1 MAKITITELA
11 GAIAKQRKLSTK
23 DVEKFI
29 SAMFLVVDK
38 GLDADRLVK
47 IKGLGTFKVTSV
59 KPRESINVNT
69 GARVVIEG
77 HDKVSFT
84 PEPSMRD
91 LINKPF
97 AQFET
102 VVLKDDV
109 DFSDIEHGNSEEDKT
124 AQVASNTEEEV
135 ADGKAVSSNEE
146 DVVTQEIVQEK
157 VLEVENDKEDTPVSA
172 PSDNVVV
179 SKVEDKFDEM
189 GEKTEGDT
197 VTNNINAD
205 EMEEKVMVEQRNV
218 YEEEDADTQEWVSRS
233 LYKRSIIIGVLSAA
247 ICLIIGLLVG
257 MYVLGDFKHDKVV
270 KNETKTAPVAMVSDK
285 DSMPNAKVNPAPAS
299 KTSAD
304 KTEKEMDFDKMN
316 ADPRVKMGAYN
327 IVGIDTIITLKSG
340 QTMKSYCRST
350 LGAGMLCYFQVLNDT
365 TELGEGAKMK
375 VPKVK
380 VK

>member
-1 MAKITITELA
+1 MAKISITDLA
-11 GAIAKQRKLSTK
+11 GVIAKQRKLSTK

-84 PEPSMRD
+84 PDTSMRD
-91 LINKPF
+91 LINKTF

-109 DFSDIEHGNSEEDKT
+109 DFSDIEHDNSDEEKRES
-124 AQVASNTEEEV
+124 VASNTEKEV
-135 ADGKAVSSNEE
+135 QKEKTISSNEE
-146 DVVTQEIVQEK
+146 EIAPQDMVQEN
-157 VLEVENDKEDTPVSA
+157 VLEIKDGKEDSPVTA
-172 PSDNVVV
+172 PADNIVV
-179 SKVEDKFDEM
+179 SGEDGNPNDVIERRESSTITSNTNTYER
-189 GEKTEGDT
+189 GE
-197 VTNNINAD
+197 N
-205 EMEEKVMVEQRNV
+205 VMVEQANV
-218 YEEEDADTQEWVSRS
+218 DKEEFVDTQEWVSRS
-233 LYKRSIIIGVLSAA
+233 QYKHSIIIGVLSAV
-247 ICLIIGLLVG
+247 ICLFIGLLVG
-257 MYVLGDFKHDKVV
+257 IYILGDFNHDKVAKSEFATPQV
-270 KNETKTAPVAMVSDK
+270 TMADK
-285 DSMPNAKVNPAPAS
+285 DSMTNAKVNPAPGI
-299 KTSAD
+299 KTSAN
-304 KTEKEMDFDKMN
+304 KTEDEVDFDKMN

-350 LGAGMLCYFQVLNDT
+350 LGSGMLCYFQVLNDT

>member
-1 MAKITITELA
+1 MAKISITDLA
-11 GAIAKQRKLSTK
+11 GVIAKQRKLSTK

-84 PEPSMRD
+84 PDTSMRD

-109 DFSDIEHGNSEEDKT
+109 DFSDIEHDNSDEEKRES
-124 AQVASNTEEEV
+124 VASNTEKEV
-135 ADGKAVSSNEE
+135 QKEKTISSNEE
-146 DVVTQEIVQEK
+146 EIAPQDMVQEN
-157 VLEVENDKEDTPVSA
+157 VLEIKDDKEDSPVTA
-172 PSDNVVV
+172 PTDNIVV
-179 SKVEDKFDEM
+179 SREDGNPNDVIERRESSTITSNTNTYER
-189 GEKTEGDT
+189 GE
-197 VTNNINAD
+197 N
-205 EMEEKVMVEQRNV
+205 VMVEQANV
-218 YEEEDADTQEWVSRS
+218 DKEEFVDTQEWVSRS
-233 LYKRSIIIGVLSAA
+233 QYKHSIIIGVLSAV
-247 ICLIIGLLVG
+247 ICLFIGLLVG
-257 MYVLGDFKHDKVV
+257 IYILGDFNHDKVAKSEFATPQV
-270 KNETKTAPVAMVSDK
+270 TMADK
-285 DSMPNAKVNPAPAS
+285 DSMTNAKVNPAPGI
-299 KTSAD
+299 KTSAN
-304 KTEKEMDFDKMN
+304 KTEDEVDFDKMN

-350 LGAGMLCYFQVLNDT
+350 LGSGMLCYFQVLNDT

>member
-1 MAKITITELA
+1 MAKISITDLA
-11 GAIAKQRKLSTK
+11 GVIAKQRKLSTK

-84 PEPSMRD
+84 PDTSMRD

-109 DFSDIEHGNSEEDKT
+109 DFSDIENDNSDEEKRES
-124 AQVASNTEEEV
+124 VASNTEKEV
-135 ADGKAVSSNEE
+135 QKEKTISSNEE
-146 DVVTQEIVQEK
+146 EIAPQDMVQEN
-157 VLEVENDKEDTPVSA
+157 VLEIKDDKEDSPVTA
-172 PSDNVVV
+172 PTDNIVV
-179 SKVEDKFDEM
+179 SGEDGNPNDVIERRESSTITSNTNTYER
-189 GEKTEGDT
+189 GE
-197 VTNNINAD
+197 N
-205 EMEEKVMVEQRNV
+205 VMVEQANV
-218 YEEEDADTQEWVSRS
+218 DKEEFVDTQEWVSRS
-233 LYKRSIIIGVLSAA
+233 QYKHSIIIGVLSAV
-247 ICLIIGLLVG
+247 ICLFIGLLVG
-257 MYVLGDFKHDKVV
+257 IYILGDFNHDKVAKSEFATPQV
-270 KNETKTAPVAMVSDK
+270 TMADK
-285 DSMPNAKVNPAPAS
+285 DSMTNAKVNPAPGI
-299 KTSAD
+299 KTSAN
-304 KTEKEMDFDKMN
+304 KTEDEVDFDKMN

-350 LGAGMLCYFQVLNDT
+350 LGSGMLCYFQVLNDT

>member
-1 MAKITITELA
+1 MAKISITDLA
-11 GAIAKQRKLSTK
+11 GVIAKQRKLSTK

-84 PEPSMRD
+84 PDTSMRD

-109 DFSDIEHGNSEEDKT
+109 DFSDIEHDNSDEEKRES
-124 AQVASNTEEEV
+124 VASNTEKEV
-135 ADGKAVSSNEE
+135 QKEKTISSNEE
-146 DVVTQEIVQEK
+146 EIAPQDMVQEN
-157 VLEVENDKEDTPVSA
+157 VLEIKDDKEDSPVTA
-172 PSDNVVV
+172 PTDNIVV
-179 SKVEDKFDEM
+179 SGEDGNPNDVIERRESSTITSNTNTDER
-189 GEKTEGDT
+189 GE
-197 VTNNINAD
+197 N
-205 EMEEKVMVEQRNV
+205 VMVEQANV
-218 YEEEDADTQEWVSRS
+218 DEEEFVDTQEWVSRRQ
-233 LYKRSIIIGVLSAA
+233 YKHSIIIGVLSAV
-247 ICLIIGLLVG
+247 ICLFIGLLVG
-257 MYVLGDFKHDKVV
+257 IYILGDFKHDKVAKSEFAIPQV
-270 KNETKTAPVAMVSDK
+270 TMADK
-285 DSMPNAKVNPAPAS
+285 DSMTNAKGNPAPGL
-299 KTSAD
+299 KTSANKIED
-304 KTEKEMDFDKMN
+304 EVDFDKMN

-350 LGAGMLCYFQVLNDT
+350 LGSGMLCYFQVLNDT

>member
-1 MAKITITELA
+1 MAKISITDLA
-11 GAIAKQRKLSTK
+11 GVIAKQRKLSTK

-84 PEPSMRD
+84 PDTSMRD

-109 DFSDIEHGNSEEDKT
+109 DFSDIEHDNSDEEKRES
-124 AQVASNTEEEV
+124 VASNIEGEVLKEKAMSSKEEEIV
-135 ADGKAVSSNEE
+135 PQDM
-146 DVVTQEIVQEK
+146 VQEN
-157 VLEVENDKEDTPVSA
+157 VLEVKDDKEDGPVTA
-172 PSDNVVV
+172 PTDNIVV
-179 SKVEDKFDEM
+179 SGEDGNPNDVIERRESSTITSNTNTDER
-189 GEKTEGDT
+189 GE
-197 VTNNINAD
+197 N
-205 EMEEKVMVEQRNV
+205 VMVEQANV
-218 YEEEDADTQEWVSRS
+218 DEEEFVDTQEWVSRS
-233 LYKRSIIIGVLSAA
+233 QYKHSIIIGVLSAV
-247 ICLIIGLLVG
+247 ICLFIGLLVG
-257 MYVLGDFKHDKVV
+257 IYILGDFKYDKVAKCEFATPQV
-270 KNETKTAPVAMVSDK
+270 TMADK
-285 DSMPNAKVNPAPAS
+285 DSMTNAKVNPAPGL
-299 KTSAD
+299 KTSAN
-304 KTEKEMDFDKMN
+304 KTEDEVDFDKMN

-350 LGAGMLCYFQVLNDT
+350 LGSGMLCYFQVLNDT

>member
-1 MAKITITELA
+1 MAKISITDLA
-11 GAIAKQRKLSTK
+11 GVIAKQRKLSTK

-84 PEPSMRD
+84 PDTSMRD

-109 DFSDIEHGNSEEDKT
+109 DFSDIEHDNSDEEKRES
-124 AQVASNTEEEV
+124 VASNTEKEV
-135 ADGKAVSSNEE
+135 QKEKTISSNEE
-146 DVVTQEIVQEK
+146 EIAPQDMVQEN
-157 VLEVENDKEDTPVSA
+157 VLEIKDDKEDSPVTA
-172 PSDNVVV
+172 PTDNIVV
-179 SKVEDKFDEM
+179 SGEDGNPNDVIERRESSTITSNTNTDER
-189 GEKTEGDT
+189 GE
-197 VTNNINAD
+197 N
-205 EMEEKVMVEQRNV
+205 VMVEQANV
-218 YEEEDADTQEWVSRS
+218 DGEEFVDTQEWVSRRQ
-233 LYKRSIIIGVLSAA
+233 YKHSIIIGVLSAV
-247 ICLIIGLLVG
+247 ICLFIGLLVG
-257 MYVLGDFKHDKVV
+257 IYILGDFKHDKVAKSEFAIPQV
-270 KNETKTAPVAMVSDK
+270 TMADK
-285 DSMPNAKVNPAPAS
+285 DSMTNAKVNPAPGL
-299 KTSAD
+299 KTSAN
-304 KTEKEMDFDKMN
+304 KTEDEVDFDKMN

-350 LGAGMLCYFQVLNDT
+350 LGSGMLCYFQVLNDT

>member
-1 MAKITITELA
+1 MAKISITDLA
-11 GAIAKQRKLSTK
+11 GVIAKQRKLSTK

-84 PEPSMRD
+84 PDTSMRD

-109 DFSDIEHGNSEEDKT
+109 DFSDIEHDNSDEEKRES
-124 AQVASNTEEEV
+124 VASNTEKEVQEE
-135 ADGKAVSSNEE
+135 KTISSNEE
-146 DVVTQEIVQEK
+146 EIAPQDIVQEN
-157 VLEVENDKEDTPVSA
+157 VLEIKDDKEDCPVTA
-172 PSDNVVV
+172 PTDNIVV
-179 SKVEDKFDEM
+179 SGEDGNPNDVIERR
-189 GEKTEGDT
+189 ESSTIT
-197 VTNNINAD
+197 SNINTD
-205 EMEEKVMVEQRNV
+205 ERGENVMVEQANV
-218 YEEEDADTQEWVSRS
+218 DEEEFVDTQEWVSRRQ
-233 LYKRSIIIGVLSAA
+233 YKHSIIIGVLSAV
-247 ICLIIGLLVG
+247 ICLFIGLLVG
-257 MYVLGDFKHDKVV
+257 IYILGDFKHDKVAKSEFAIPQV
-270 KNETKTAPVAMVSDK
+270 TMADK
-285 DSMPNAKVNPAPAS
+285 DSMTNAKVNPAPGL
-299 KTSAD
+299 KTSAN
-304 KTEKEMDFDKMN
+304 KTEDEVDFYKMN

-350 LGAGMLCYFQVLNDT
+350 LGSGMLCYFQVLNDT

>member
-1 MAKITITELA
+1 MAKISITDLA
-11 GAIAKQRKLSTK
+11 GVIAKQRKLSTK

-84 PEPSMRD
+84 PDTSMRD

-109 DFSDIEHGNSEEDKT
+109 DFSDIEHDNSDEEKRES
-124 AQVASNTEEEV
+124 VASNTEKEV
-135 ADGKAVSSNEE
+135 QKEKKISSNVEE
-146 DVVTQEIVQEK
+146 IAPQDMVQEN
-157 VLEVENDKEDTPVSA
+157 VLEIKDDKEDSPVTA
-172 PSDNVVV
+172 PTDNIVV
-179 SKVEDKFDEM
+179 SGEDGNPNDVIERRESSTITSNTNTYER
-189 GEKTEGDT
+189 GE
-197 VTNNINAD
+197 N
-205 EMEEKVMVEQRNV
+205 VMVEQANV
-218 YEEEDADTQEWVSRS
+218 DKEEFVDTQEWVSRS
-233 LYKRSIIIGVLSAA
+233 QYKHSIIIGVLSAV
-247 ICLIIGLLVG
+247 ICLFIGLLVG
-257 MYVLGDFKHDKVV
+257 IYILGDFNHDKVAKSEFATPQV
-270 KNETKTAPVAMVSDK
+270 TMADK
-285 DSMPNAKVNPAPAS
+285 DSMTNAKVNPAPGI
-299 KTSAD
+299 KTSAN
-304 KTEKEMDFDKMN
+304 KTEDEVDFDKMN

-350 LGAGMLCYFQVLNDT
+350 LGSGMLCYFQVLNDT

>member
-1 MAKITITELA
+1 MAKISITDLA
-11 GAIAKQRKLSTK
+11 GVIAKQRKLSTK

-84 PEPSMRD
+84 PDTSMRD

-109 DFSDIEHGNSEEDKT
+109 DFSDIEHDNSDEEKRES
-124 AQVASNTEEEV
+124 VASNTEKEV
-135 ADGKAVSSNEE
+135 QKEKTISSNEE
-146 DVVTQEIVQEK
+146 EIAPQDMVQEN
-157 VLEVENDKEDTPVSA
+157 VLEIKDDKEDSPVTA
-172 PSDNVVV
+172 PTDNIVV
-179 SKVEDKFDEM
+179 SGEDGNPNDVIERRESSTITSNTNTYER
-189 GEKTEGDT
+189 GE
-197 VTNNINAD
+197 N
-205 EMEEKVMVEQRNV
+205 VMVEQANV
-218 YEEEDADTQEWVSRS
+218 DKEEFVDTQEWVSRS
-233 LYKRSIIIGVLSAA
+233 QYKHSIIIGVLSAV
-247 ICLIIGLLVG
+247 ICLFIGLLVG
-257 MYVLGDFKHDKVV
+257 IYILGDFNHDKV
-270 KNETKTAPVAMVSDK
+270 TKSEFATPQVTMADK
-285 DSMPNAKVNPAPAS
+285 DSMTNAKVNPAPGI
-299 KTSAD
+299 KTSAN
-304 KTEKEMDFDKMN
+304 KTEDEVDFDKMN

-350 LGAGMLCYFQVLNDT
+350 LGSGMLCYFQVLNDT

>member
-1 MAKITITELA
+1 MAKISITDLA
-11 GAIAKQRKLSTK
+11 GVIAKQRKLSTK

-84 PEPSMRD
+84 PDTSMRD

-109 DFSDIEHGNSEEDKT
+109 DFSDIEHDNSDEEKRES
-124 AQVASNTEEEV
+124 VASNTEKEV
-135 ADGKAVSSNEE
+135 QKEKTISSNEE
-146 DVVTQEIVQEK
+146 EIAPQDMVQEN
-157 VLEVENDKEDTPVSA
+157 VLEIKDDKEDSPVTA
-172 PSDNVVV
+172 PTDNIVV
-179 SKVEDKFDEM
+179 SGEDGNPNDVIERRESSTITSNTNTYER
-189 GEKTEGDT
+189 GE
-197 VTNNINAD
+197 N
-205 EMEEKVMVEQRNV
+205 VMVEQANV
-218 YEEEDADTQEWVSRS
+218 DKEEFVDTQEWVSRS
-233 LYKRSIIIGVLSAA
+233 QYKHSIIIGVLSAV
-247 ICLIIGLLVG
+247 ICLFIGLLVG
-257 MYVLGDFKHDKVV
+257 IYILGDFNHDKVAKSEFATPQV
-270 KNETKTAPVAMVSDK
+270 TMADK
-285 DSMPNAKVNPAPAS
+285 DSMTNAKVNPAPGI
-299 KTSAD
+299 KTSAN
-304 KTEKEMDFDKMN
+304 KTEDEVDFDKMN

-350 LGAGMLCYFQVLNDT
+350 LGSGMLCYFQVLNDT

>member
-1 MAKITITELA
+1 MAKISITDLA
-11 GAIAKQRKLSTK
+11 GVIAKQRKLSTK

-84 PEPSMRD
+84 PDTSMRD

-109 DFSDIEHGNSEEDKT
+109 DFSDIEHDNSDEEKRES
-124 AQVASNTEEEV
+124 VASNTEKEVQEE
-135 ADGKAVSSNEE
+135 KTISSNEE
-146 DVVTQEIVQEK
+146 EIAPQDMVQEN
-157 VLEVENDKEDTPVSA
+157 VLEIKDDKEDCPVTA
-172 PSDNVVV
+172 PTDNIVV
-179 SKVEDKFDEM
+179 S
-189 GEKTEGDT
+189 GDDGNPNDVIERRESYT
-197 VTNNINAD
+197 ITSNINTD
-205 EMEEKVMVEQRNV
+205 ERGENVMVEQVNV
-218 YEEEDADTQEWVSRS
+218 DEEEFVDTQEWVSRS
-233 LYKRSIIIGVLSAA
+233 QYKHSIIIGVLSAV
-247 ICLIIGLLVG
+247 ICLFIGLLVG
-257 MYVLGDFKHDKVV
+257 IYILGDFKYDKVAKSEFATPQV
-270 KNETKTAPVAMVSDK
+270 TMADK
-285 DSMPNAKVNPAPAS
+285 DSMTNAKVNPAPGL
-299 KTSAD
+299 KTSAN
-304 KTEKEMDFDKMN
+304 KTEDEVDFDKMN

-350 LGAGMLCYFQVLNDT
+350 LGSGMLCYFQVLNDT

>member
-1 MAKITITELA
+1 MAKISITDLA
-11 GAIAKQRKLSTK
+11 GVIAKQRKLSTK

-84 PEPSMRD
+84 PDTSMRD

-109 DFSDIEHGNSEEDKT
+109 DFSDIEHDNSDEEKRES
-124 AQVASNTEEEV
+124 VASNTEKEV
-135 ADGKAVSSNEE
+135 QKEKTISSNEE
-146 DVVTQEIVQEK
+146 EIAPQDMVQEN
-157 VLEVENDKEDTPVSA
+157 VLEIKDGKEDSPVTA
-172 PSDNVVV
+172 PADNIVV
-179 SKVEDKFDEM
+179 SGEDGNPNDVIERRESSTITSNTNTYER
-189 GEKTEGDT
+189 GE
-197 VTNNINAD
+197 N
-205 EMEEKVMVEQRNV
+205 VMVEQANV
-218 YEEEDADTQEWVSRS
+218 DKEEFVDTQEWVSRS
-233 LYKRSIIIGVLSAA
+233 QYKHSIIIGVLSAV
-247 ICLIIGLLVG
+247 ICLFIGLLVG
-257 MYVLGDFKHDKVV
+257 IYILGDFNHDKVAKSEFATPQV
-270 KNETKTAPVAMVSDK
+270 TMADK
-285 DSMPNAKVNPAPAS
+285 DSMTNAKVNPAPGI
-299 KTSAD
+299 KTSAN
-304 KTEKEMDFDKMN
+304 KTEDEVDFDKMN

-350 LGAGMLCYFQVLNDT
+350 LGSGMLCYFQVLNDT

>member
-1 MAKITITELA
+1 MAKISITDLA
-11 GAIAKQRKLSTK
+11 GVIAKQRKLSTK

-69 GARVVIEG
+69 GARVVLEG

-84 PEPSMRD
+84 PDTSMRD

-109 DFSDIEHGNSEEDKT
+109 DFSDIEHDNSDEEKRES
-124 AQVASNTEEEV
+124 VASNTEKEV
-135 ADGKAVSSNEE
+135 QKEKTIYSNEE
-146 DVVTQEIVQEK
+146 EIAPQDMVQEN
-157 VLEVENDKEDTPVSA
+157 VLEIKDDKEDSPVTA
-172 PSDNVVV
+172 PTDNIVV
-179 SKVEDKFDEM
+179 SGEDGNPNDVIERRESSTITSNTNTYER
-189 GEKTEGDT
+189 GE
-197 VTNNINAD
+197 N
-205 EMEEKVMVEQRNV
+205 VMVEQANV
-218 YEEEDADTQEWVSRS
+218 DKEEFVDTQEWVSRS
-233 LYKRSIIIGVLSAA
+233 QYKHSIIIGVLSAV
-247 ICLIIGLLVG
+247 ICLFIGLLVG
-257 MYVLGDFKHDKVV
+257 IYILGDFNHDKVAKSEFATPQV
-270 KNETKTAPVAMVSDK
+270 TMADK
-285 DSMPNAKVNPAPAS
+285 DSMTNAKVNPAPGI
-299 KTSAD
+299 KTSAN
-304 KTEKEMDFDKMN
+304 KTEDEVDFDKMN

-350 LGAGMLCYFQVLNDT
+350 LGSGMLCYFQVLNDT

>member
-1 MAKITITELA
+1 MAKISITDLA
-11 GAIAKQRKLSTK
+11 GVIAKQRKLSTK

-84 PEPSMRD
+84 PDTSMRD

-109 DFSDIEHGNSEEDKT
+109 DFSDIEHDNSDEEKRES
-124 AQVASNTEEEV
+124 VASNTEKEV
-135 ADGKAVSSNEE
+135 QKEKTISSNEE
-146 DVVTQEIVQEK
+146 EIAPHDMVQEN
-157 VLEVENDKEDTPVSA
+157 VLEIKDDKEDSPVTA
-172 PSDNVVV
+172 PTDNIVV
-179 SKVEDKFDEM
+179 SGEDGNPNDVIERRESSTITSNTNTYER
-189 GEKTEGDT
+189 GE
-197 VTNNINAD
+197 N
-205 EMEEKVMVEQRNV
+205 VMVEQANV
-218 YEEEDADTQEWVSRS
+218 DKEEFVDTQEWVSRS
-233 LYKRSIIIGVLSAA
+233 QYKHSIIIGVLSAV
-247 ICLIIGLLVG
+247 ICLFIGLLVG
-257 MYVLGDFKHDKVV
+257 IYILGDFNHDKVAKSEFATPQV
-270 KNETKTAPVAMVSDK
+270 TMADK
-285 DSMPNAKVNPAPAS
+285 DSMTNAKVNPAPGI
-299 KTSAD
+299 KTSAN
-304 KTEKEMDFDKMN
+304 KTEDEVDFDKMN

-350 LGAGMLCYFQVLNDT
+350 LGSGMLCYFQVLNDT

>member
-1 MAKITITELA
+1 MAKISITDLA
-11 GAIAKQRKLSTK
+11 GVIAKQRKLSTK

-84 PEPSMRD
+84 PDTSMRD

-109 DFSDIEHGNSEEDKT
+109 DFSDIEHDNSDEEKRES
-124 AQVASNTEEEV
+124 VASNTEKEV
-135 ADGKAVSSNEE
+135 QKEKTISSNEE
-146 DVVTQEIVQEK
+146 EIAPQDMVQEN
-157 VLEVENDKEDTPVSA
+157 VLEIKDDKEDSPVTA
-172 PSDNVVV
+172 PTDNIVV
-179 SKVEDKFDEM
+179 SGEDGNPNDVIERRESSTITSNTNTYER
-189 GEKTEGDT
+189 GE
-197 VTNNINAD
+197 N
-205 EMEEKVMVEQRNV
+205 VMVEQANV
-218 YEEEDADTQEWVSRS
+218 DKEEFVDTQEWVSRS
-233 LYKRSIIIGVLSAA
+233 QYKHSIIIGVLSAV
-247 ICLIIGLLVG
+247 ICLFIGLLVG
-257 MYVLGDFKHDKVV
+257 IYILGDFNHDKVAKSEFATPQV
-270 KNETKTAPVAMVSDK
+270 TMADK
-285 DSMPNAKVNPAPAS
+285 DSLTNAKVNPAPGI
-299 KTSAD
+299 KTSAN
-304 KTEKEMDFDKMN
+304 KTEDEVDFDKMN

-350 LGAGMLCYFQVLNDT
+350 LGSGMLCYFQVLNDT

>member
-1 MAKITITELA
+1 MAKISITDLA
-11 GAIAKQRKLSTK
+11 GVIAKQRKLSTK

-69 GARVVIEG
+69 GTRVVIEG

-84 PEPSMRD
+84 PDTSMRD

-109 DFSDIEHGNSEEDKT
+109 DFSDIEHDNSDEEKRES
-124 AQVASNTEEEV
+124 VASNTEKEV
-135 ADGKAVSSNEE
+135 QKEKTISSNEE
-146 DVVTQEIVQEK
+146 EIAPQDMVQEN
-157 VLEVENDKEDTPVSA
+157 VLEIKDDKEDCPVTA
-172 PSDNVVV
+172 PTDNIVV
-179 SKVEDKFDEM
+179 SGEDGNPNDVIERR
-189 GEKTEGDT
+189 ESSTIT
-197 VTNNINAD
+197 SNINTD
-205 EMEEKVMVEQRNV
+205 ERGENVMVEQANV
-218 YEEEDADTQEWVSRS
+218 DEEEFVDTQEWVSRS
-233 LYKRSIIIGVLSAA
+233 QYKHSIIIGVLSAV
-247 ICLIIGLLVG
+247 ICLFIGLLVG
-257 MYVLGDFKHDKVV
+257 IYILGDFNHDKVAKSEFATPQV
-270 KNETKTAPVAMVSDK
+270 TMADK
-285 DSMPNAKVNPAPAS
+285 DSMTNAKVNPAPGI
-299 KTSAD
+299 KTSAN
-304 KTEKEMDFDKMN
+304 KTEDEVDFDKMN

-350 LGAGMLCYFQVLNDT
+350 LGSGMLCYFQVLNDT

>member
-1 MAKITITELA
+1 MAKISITDLA
-11 GAIAKQRKLSTK
+11 GVIAKQRKLSTK

-84 PEPSMRD
+84 PDTSMRD

-109 DFSDIEHGNSEEDKT
+109 DFSDIEHDNSDEEKRES
-124 AQVASNTEEEV
+124 VASNTEKEV
-135 ADGKAVSSNEE
+135 QKEKTISSNEE
-146 DVVTQEIVQEK
+146 EIAPQDMVQEN
-157 VLEVENDKEDTPVSA
+157 VLEIKDDKEDSPVTA
-172 PSDNVVV
+172 PTDNIVV
-179 SKVEDKFDEM
+179 SGEDGNPNDVIERRESSTITSNTNTYER
-189 GEKTEGDT
+189 GE
-197 VTNNINAD
+197 N
-205 EMEEKVMVEQRNV
+205 VMVEQANV
-218 YEEEDADTQEWVSRS
+218 DKEEFVDTQEWVSRS
-233 LYKRSIIIGVLSAA
+233 QYKHSIIIGVLSAV
-247 ICLIIGLLVG
+247 ICLFIGLLVG
-257 MYVLGDFKHDKVV
+257 IYILGDFNHDKVAKSEFATPQV
-270 KNETKTAPVAMVSDK
+270 TMADK
-285 DSMPNAKVNPAPAS
+285 DSMTNAKVNPAPGI
-299 KTSAD
+299 KTSAN
-304 KTEKEMDFDKMN
+304 KTEDEVDFDKMN

-350 LGAGMLCYFQVLNDT
+350 LGSGMVCYFQVLNDT

>member
-1 MAKITITELA
+1 MAKISITDLA
-11 GAIAKQRKLSTK
+11 GVIAKQRKLSTK

-84 PEPSMRD
+84 PDTSMRD
-91 LINKPF
+91 LINKPS

-109 DFSDIEHGNSEEDKT
+109 DFSDIEHDNSDEEKRES
-124 AQVASNTEEEV
+124 VASNTEKEV
-135 ADGKAVSSNEE
+135 QKEKTISSNEE
-146 DVVTQEIVQEK
+146 EIAPQDMVQEN
-157 VLEVENDKEDTPVSA
+157 VLEIKDDKEDSPVTA
-172 PSDNVVV
+172 PTDNIVV
-179 SKVEDKFDEM
+179 SGEDGNPNDVIERRESSTITSNTNTYER
-189 GEKTEGDT
+189 GE
-197 VTNNINAD
+197 N
-205 EMEEKVMVEQRNV
+205 VMVEQANV
-218 YEEEDADTQEWVSRS
+218 DKEEFVDTQEWVSRS
-233 LYKRSIIIGVLSAA
+233 QYKHSIIIGVLSAV
-247 ICLIIGLLVG
+247 ICLFIGLLVG
-257 MYVLGDFKHDKVV
+257 IYILGDFNHDKVAKSEFATPQV
-270 KNETKTAPVAMVSDK
+270 TMADK
-285 DSMPNAKVNPAPAS
+285 DSMTNAKVNPAPGI
-299 KTSAD
+299 KTSAN
-304 KTEKEMDFDKMN
+304 KTEDEVDFDKMN

-350 LGAGMLCYFQVLNDT
+350 LGSGMLCYFQVLNDT

>member
-1 MAKITITELA
+1 MAKISITDLA
-11 GAIAKQRKLSTK
+11 GVIAKQRKLSTK

-29 SAMFLVVDK
+29 SAMFLVMDK

-84 PEPSMRD
+84 PDTSMRD

-109 DFSDIEHGNSEEDKT
+109 DFSDIEHDNSDEEKRES
-124 AQVASNTEEEV
+124 VASNTEKEV
-135 ADGKAVSSNEE
+135 QKEKTISSNEE
-146 DVVTQEIVQEK
+146 EIAPQDMVQEN
-157 VLEVENDKEDTPVSA
+157 VLEIKDDKEDSPVTA
-172 PSDNVVV
+172 PTDNIVV
-179 SKVEDKFDEM
+179 SGEDGNPNDVIERRESSTITSNTNTDER
-189 GEKTEGDT
+189 GE
-197 VTNNINAD
+197 N
-205 EMEEKVMVEQRNV
+205 VMVEQANV
-218 YEEEDADTQEWVSRS
+218 DEEEFVDTQEWVSRRQ
-233 LYKRSIIIGVLSAA
+233 YKHSIIIGVLSAV
-247 ICLIIGLLVG
+247 ICLFIGLLVG
-257 MYVLGDFKHDKVV
+257 IYILGDFKHDKVAKSEFAIPQV
-270 KNETKTAPVAMVSDK
+270 TMADK
-285 DSMPNAKVNPAPAS
+285 DSMTNAKVNPAPGL
-299 KTSAD
+299 KTSAN
-304 KTEKEMDFDKMN
+304 KTEDEVDFDKMN

-350 LGAGMLCYFQVLNDT
+350 LGSEMLCYFQVLNDT

>member
-1 MAKITITELA
+1 MAKISITDLA
-11 GAIAKQRKLSTK
+11 GVIAKQRKLSTK

-84 PEPSMRD
+84 PDTSMRD

-109 DFSDIEHGNSEEDKT
+109 DFSDIEHDNSDEEKRES
-124 AQVASNTEEEV
+124 VASNTEKEV
-135 ADGKAVSSNEE
+135 QGEKTISSNEE
-146 DVVTQEIVQEK
+146 EIAPQDMVQEN
-157 VLEVENDKEDTPVSA
+157 VLEIKDDKEDCPVTA
-172 PSDNVVV
+172 PTDNIVV
-179 SKVEDKFDEM
+179 SGEDGNPNDVIERRESSTITSNTNTYER
-189 GEKTEGDT
+189 GE
-197 VTNNINAD
+197 N
-205 EMEEKVMVEQRNV
+205 VMVEQANV
-218 YEEEDADTQEWVSRS
+218 DKEEFVDTQEWVSRS
-233 LYKRSIIIGVLSAA
+233 QYKHSIIIGVLSAV
-247 ICLIIGLLVG
+247 ICLFIGLLVG
-257 MYVLGDFKHDKVV
+257 IYILGDFNHDKVAKSEFATPQV
-270 KNETKTAPVAMVSDK
+270 TMADK
-285 DSMPNAKVNPAPAS
+285 DSMTNAKVNPAPGI
-299 KTSAD
+299 KTSAN
-304 KTEKEMDFDKMN
+304 KTEDEVDFDKMN

-327 IVGIDTIITLKSG
+327 IVGIHTIITLKSG

-350 LGAGMLCYFQVLNDT
+350 LGSGMLCYFQVLNDT